1 MFRVEKKKTRTNIII
16 RILKTR
22 EKEFAR
28 FRREL
33 DALLRKHK
41 VQRKK

>member
-1 MFRVEKKKTRTNIII
+1 MFRVEKKKTRTRIVI
-16 RILKTR
+16 RILKSR
-22 EKEFAR
+22 ERELAK

-41 VQRKK
+41 VRRGK

>member
-1 MFRVEKKKTRTNIII
+1 MFRVEKKKTRTRIVI
-16 RILKTR
+16 RILQSR
-22 EKEFAR
+22 AREFAK

-41 VQRKK
+41 VRRGK